1 MARMS
6 AVERR
11 VRAAFHAGVEIAFSA
26 GDPPL
31 PGSVVADLLCR
42 PVDRAE
48 HPRAALRLRGATVIG
63 PIDASDAEITVPVRF
78 RDCRFDAPV
87 DLSGA
92 RLADLQFS
100 GCELRDL
107 RARLMAV
114 RGDASLADSTVAG
127 PADLSDV
134 RIGGDL
140 VLERARLR
148 HSGGRALAAARL
160 AVGGSLLGSSLHAA
174 GELWLDGAQ
183 VGGNLVLDGAVLR
196 NPSKRAIAADRLVI
210 GGNLRAGAGFDA
222 HGDLLLIHSQVGG
235 QLWFVG
241 AKLTSPAGWAL
252 HLGSAKADS
261 VWLCFAEAPVG
272 RVRLSGLRTETL
284 FDHPAVWPAQLDLVG
299 CTYRLLVARSFE
311 GGSSAPA
318 GVVTVPV
325 RRRLEWVRRSPDGY
339 APQPYEQL
347 AEVYRRGGQDVEARR
362 VLLEKQRRRR
372 AGLRLPGRIG
382 GYLLD
387 GLVGYGYR
395 TWLAGLWLL
404 AFWALGTAAFTAW
417 PPPPRN
423 PAEAPEPSAA
433 LYALDLLLPI
443 INLGHDTAWK
453 PAGTGQYVA
462 AVLVVMGWVLTTA
475 VVAGLS
481 RIINR

>member
-11 VRAAFHAGVEIAFSA
+11 VRAAFHAGAEIALAA

-31 PGSVVADLLCR
+31 PGAVIADLLCR

-48 HPRAALRLRGATVIG
+48 HPRAALRLRGATVTG
-63 PIDASDAEITVPVRF
+63 PVDVTDAEIAVPVRF
-78 RDCRFDAPV
+78 RECRFDAPV

-92 RLADLQFS
+92 QPADLRFS
-100 GCELRDL
+100 RCELHGL
-107 RARLMAV
+107 RARLVVV
-114 RGDASLADSTVAG
+114 RGDVSLADSTVEG
-127 PADLSDV
+127 PLDLSDA

-148 HSGGRALAAARL
+148 HPAGRALAAARL
-160 AVGGSLLGSSLHAA
+160 TVGGSLLGTGLHAA

-196 NPSKRAIAADRLVI
+196 NPSKRAVAGDRLVI
-210 GGNLRAGAGFDA
+210 GGNLRAGDGLDV
-222 HGDLLLIHSQVGG
+222 HGELFLVHVQVGG

-241 AKLTSPAGWAL
+241 ATLAAPDGFAL
-252 HLGSAKADS
+252 HLGSGKADS
-261 VWLCFAEAPVG
+261 VWLCFAETPVG
-272 RVRLSGLRTETL
+272 RVRLSGLRAETV
-284 FDHPAVWPAQLDLVG
+284 FDDPAVWPARLDLVG
-299 CTYRLLVARSFE
+299 CTYRLLIARSFE
-311 GGSSAPA
+311 GRRPGPA
-318 GVVTVPV
+318 AVVTVPV
-325 RRRLEWVRRSPDGY
+325 RRRLEWLRRSPDGY

-347 AEVYRRGGQDVEARR
+347 AEAYRRGGQDVEARR

-372 AGLRLPGRIG
+372 TGLHLPGRIG

-395 TWLAGLWLL
+395 TWQAGLWLL
-404 AFWALGTAAFTAW
+404 VFWALGAAAFTAW

-423 PAEAPEPSAA
+423 RAEAPEPSAA

-453 PAGTGQYVA
+453 PAGTAQYVA
-462 AVLVVMGWVLTTA
+462 AALVVMGWVLTTA

>member
-11 VRAAFHAGVEIAFSA
+11 VRAAFHAGAEIEFSA

-31 PGSVVADLLCR
+31 PGAVVAGLLCR

-48 HPRAALRLRGATVIG
+48 HPRAALRLRGATITG
-63 PIDASDAEITVPVRF
+63 PVDVTDAEIAVPVRF
-78 RDCRFDAPV
+78 RDCRFEEAV
-87 DLSGA
+87 DFSGA
-92 RLADLQFS
+92 QPADLRFT
-100 GCELRDL
+100 GCELRGL
-107 RARLMAV
+107 RARLVAV
-114 RGDASLADSTVAG
+114 RGDVSLAGCAVEG
-127 PADLSDV
+127 PVDLCDARV
-134 RIGGDL
+134 GGDL
-140 VLERARLR
+140 VLERARLDNP
-148 HSGGRALAAARL
+148 SGRALAAARL
-160 AVGGSLLGSSLHAA
+160 TVGGSLLGAGLHAA

-183 VGGNLVLDGAVLR
+183 VGGSLVLDGAVLR
-196 NPSKRAIAADRLVI
+196 NPSKRAVAGDRLVV
-210 GGNLRAGAGFDA
+210 GGNLRAGDGFDV
-222 HGDLLLIHSQVGG
+222 HGDLLLIHVQVGG

-241 AKLTSPAGWAL
+241 AKLTAPDGWAL
-252 HLGSAKADS
+252 HLGGGKADS

-272 RVRLSGLRTETL
+272 RVRLSGLRVETL
-284 FDHPAVWPAQLDLVG
+284 FDDPAVWPARLDLVG
-299 CTYRLLVARSFE
+299 CTYRLLIARSFK
-311 GGSSAPA
+311 GRRPGPA
-318 GVVTVPV
+318 AVVTVPV
-325 RRRLEWVRRSPDGY
+325 RRRLEWLRRSPDGY
-339 APQPYEQL
+339 MPQPYEQL
-347 AEVYRRGGQDVEARR
+347 ADAYRRGGQDVEARR
-362 VLLEKQRRRR
+362 VLLERQRRRR
-372 AGLRLPGRIG
+372 ATLRLPGRIAG
-382 GYLLD
+382 CLLD

-404 AFWALGTAAFTAW
+404 VFWALGAAAFTAW

-453 PAGTGQYVA
+453 PAGAAQYVA